1 MTELEHPTGRRLS
14 LDPAGPATVVNAT
27 DKHGYIA
34 HPEPVVYV
42 STHDLPRIVEIAHV
56 LPRSLMAQIDA
67 FVAQLGKERVPLD
80 LGIGER
86 DHAPDV
92 APTERIHDLNC
103 QLHVRLRH
111 RLPGQPRG
119 LEGLLPVAVN
129 IDAADLAVAHME
141 GGGPVEVERYPAR
154 LPFTHRVHAHDDA
167 ALALD
172 HSLDIHHAPPLLER
186 LHQGL
191 PEVNDGLRADADA
204 LTGELR
210 RVVPHHVGMEL
221 AYSLPIVAAPS
232 APARRSS
239 DLHVRLRHRL
249 LLLPHGFE

>member
-86 DHAPDV
+86 DHARDV
-92 APTERIHDLNC
+92 APTERIHDMNC
-103 QLHVRLRH
+103 QLHVRSSYVKHLPEIAVLSETGSGAIAGIERRRWILRARCRFRQRRAS
-111 RLPGQPRG
+111 RLV
-119 LEGLLPVAVN
+119 LPS
-129 IDAADLAVAHME
+129 
-141 GGGPVEVERYPAR
+141 AR
-154 LPFTHRVHAHDDA
+154 L
-167 ALALD
+167 
-172 HSLDIHHAPPLLER
+172 
-186 LHQGL
+186 
-191 PEVNDGLRADADA
+191 
-204 LTGELR
+204 
-210 RVVPHHVGMEL
+210 
-221 AYSLPIVAAPS
+221 
-232 APARRSS
+232 RST
-239 DLHVRLRHRL
+239 
-249 LLLPHGFE
+249 